1 MTVPNEVSSRSAECG
16 PTTAAQHQPQPSP
29 QPPSIP
35 HIADTLDSTNF
46 SKEHNMAEF
55 LLPFIGLIT
64 LVGGGLGA
72 AALLALARSS
82 RY

>member
-1 MTVPNEVSSRSAECG
+1 
-16 PTTAAQHQPQPSP
+16 
-29 QPPSIP
+29 
-35 HIADTLDSTNF
+35 
-46 SKEHNMAEF
+46 MAEF

-72 AALLALARSS
+72 AALLAPARSS

>member
-1 MTVPNEVSSRSAECG
+1 MSQP
-16 PTTAAQHQPQPSP
+16 PLAAAPSP
-29 QPPSIP
+29 ACAPYSLAGANQPASHPPSIP